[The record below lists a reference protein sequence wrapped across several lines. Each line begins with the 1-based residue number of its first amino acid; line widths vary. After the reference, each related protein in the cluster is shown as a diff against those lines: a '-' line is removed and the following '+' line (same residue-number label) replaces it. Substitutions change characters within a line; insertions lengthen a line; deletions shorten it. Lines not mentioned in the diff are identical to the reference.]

1 MVNAMNIRYRDGN
14 RMKNALKSKNPAIV
28 KKISL
33 EVKRKGSKAMKVVAS
48 TLLAPTAL
56 SRVQVIPDVKEA
68 ILKVLE
74 AGPGS
79 KESKEIIVSKH
90 QLRALRSNPN
100 ANTSLTKKQMKKLK
114 SRALA
119 CGLLESSS
127 SSTAMEL

>member
-28 KKISL
+28 KKIAL

>member
-1 MVNAMNIRYRDGN
+1 MVNALNVRYRDGN
-14 RMKNALKSKNPAIV
+14 RIKNALKSKRPATV
-28 KKISL
+28 KKVSL
-33 EVKRKGSKAMKVVAS
+33 ETKRKGSNVKRVVAT
-48 TLLAPTAL
+48 TLLTPAAL
-56 SRVQVIPDVKEA
+56 SRVKVLPDVKDA

-74 AGPGS
+74 SGSAS

-119 CGLLESSS
+119 CGLLEK
-127 SSTAMEL
+127 STAMEF